1 MSKDG
6 KQKRRGGKSREST
19 ERRRGTLRRDALLT
33 PLPRHR
39 QPTIND
45 KKMASCLAAAAE
57 FADALEN
64 DGAELRKSRFK
75 LDEIVHLLNSG
86 TDPARIMNII
96 ESAVQECRVT
106 FAEGRKTLG
115 DFKEVFA
122 MDDEASGPERCKP
135 LKDASPAFSFRPQGR
150 TPGREG
156 SPARRRRQPSPPAR
170 GISKRSR

>member
-6 KQKRRGGKSREST
+6 KQKRRGGKSRGST
-19 ERRRGTLRRDALLT
+19 EPRRGILRREALPT

-39 QPTIND
+39 PPTIND

-86 TDPARIMNII
+86 TDPASIMNII

-115 DFKEVFA
+115 HLKELRTLA
-122 MDDEASGPERCKP
+122 WEAFGLER
-135 LKDASPAFSFRPQGR
+135 
-150 TPGREG
+150 
-156 SPARRRRQPSPPAR
+156 
-170 GISKRSR
+170 

>member
-19 ERRRGTLRRDALLT
+19 ERRRGTLRRDALPT
-33 PLPRHR
+33 PLPRHQ

-86 TDPARIMNII
+86 TDPASIMNII

-106 FAEGRKTLG
+106 SAEGRKTLG
-115 DFKEVFA
+115 HLKELRTLA
-122 MDDEASGPERCKP
+122 WEAFGLER
-135 LKDASPAFSFRPQGR
+135 
-150 TPGREG
+150 
-156 SPARRRRQPSPPAR
+156 
-170 GISKRSR
+170 